1 MSVYNRKLF
10 FNRGGQVNARG
21 TGITSGLA
29 QPVQKFQTGGQVDP
43 MNQYRQAVYAG
54 LMSGKSKSP
63 GPVGSFLDVLGQS
76 LGAANPL
83 LPKAKDIKDR
93 KIIKGA
99 DEYQYY
105 ADTGERV
112 LPNVVKQ
119 NERKSGEKYN
129 TFLDLQS
136 TGYAGT
142 FEDYL
147 KSTEVIKPEK
157 KIKHFWAVNKETGND
172 MRITDDEFDSA
183 TMEKGGP
190 DRQGEG
196 DKFIDAYD
204 EKLKKMIRV
213 TNDEFD
219 SSFMRRNPPKMEA
232 NDKYTNNYKDY
243 LQSLPEGTEGTG
255 TGFVEFLD
263 RNEKTQVTKG
273 PTSYEEYS
281 RTTEDPTQEGYLEF
295 LEKFKLSQ
303 PKKYQ
308 EYLLTDDTPTTE
320 EFGEYM
326 DSQKKSGFTTD
337 YKNYLRTLDDPDK
350 GTGQGFSDFLDKQL
364 QKTQADKDYWVWN
377 KNDGDWE
384 LIKGSEFDSTK
395 HSKEPL
401 NQAMFLTNDTEF
413 SELVENMMTMKKD
426 QLQKQ
431 IDPDTGVLYTNAK
444 INEML
449 AKETMKLAE
458 QRVEALASEQPNV
471 LSPEDELK
479 KERNILKAKRDDK
492 NIIKWTDRT
501 NSRGENAG
509 TKLSQFQ
516 MLGMAKEDAIIG
528 KVFQP
533 QREYAAA
540 ILNFLGL
547 DDQDT
552 FEKLGPGMKTMVTSL
567 RKFIGE
573 GNIASTDVVR
583 ALTALGTLANAEN
596 GALPGNLNQK
606 EFQELKDSYATLFNS
621 KEGFGLIIDL
631 YQRDAQI
638 DQLRY
643 EAWQNHS
650 LGKKLEGRLFGDE
663 SFENLSD
670 GEAILKIRNKINA
683 LRDGMITGNEEMG
696 WSDLQEQF
704 DSVKSKSSLVS
715 DWGGVN
721 KISSGAINI
730 KGETQ
735 SIDINM
741 EAAEIDGRVEFLGY
755 SDQDGNF
762 TYNTNSGPQT
772 TKIQAGPNVPV
783 YRIDTDTVD
792 GNGFINFIIKG
803 FKVRKK

>member
-99 DEYQYY
+99 DGYQYY

-337 YKNYLRTLDDPDK
+337 YKNYLKTLDDPDK
-350 GTGQGFSDFLDKQL
+350 ETGQGFSDFLDKKL
-364 QKTQADKDYWVWN
+364 QKISN
-377 KNDGDWE
+377 
-384 LIKGSEFDSTK
+384 
-395 HSKEPL
+395 L
-401 NQAMFLTNDTEF
+401 N
-413 SELVENMMTMKKD
+413 
-426 QLQKQ
+426 
-431 IDPDTGVLYTNAK
+431 
-444 INEML
+444 
-449 AKETMKLAE
+449 
-458 QRVEALASEQPNV
+458 
-471 LSPEDELK
+471 
-479 KERNILKAKRDDK
+479 NIL
-492 NIIKWTDRT
+492 
-501 NSRGENAG
+501 
-509 TKLSQFQ
+509 
-516 MLGMAKEDAIIG
+516 
-528 KVFQP
+528 
-533 QREYAAA
+533 
-540 ILNFLGL
+540 
-547 DDQDT
+547 
-552 FEKLGPGMKTMVTSL
+552 
-567 RKFIGE
+567 
-573 GNIASTDVVR
+573 
-583 ALTALGTLANAEN
+583 
-596 GALPGNLNQK
+596 
-606 EFQELKDSYATLFNS
+606 
-621 KEGFGLIIDL
+621 
-631 YQRDAQI
+631 
-638 DQLRY
+638 
-643 EAWQNHS
+643 
-650 LGKKLEGRLFGDE
+650 
-663 SFENLSD
+663 
-670 GEAILKIRNKINA
+670 
-683 LRDGMITGNEEMG
+683 
-696 WSDLQEQF
+696 
-704 DSVKSKSSLVS
+704 
-715 DWGGVN
+715 
-721 KISSGAINI
+721 
-730 KGETQ
+730 
-735 SIDINM
+735 
-741 EAAEIDGRVEFLGY
+741 
-755 SDQDGNF
+755 
-762 TYNTNSGPQT
+762 
-772 TKIQAGPNVPV
+772 
-783 YRIDTDTVD
+783 
-792 GNGFINFIIKG
+792 
-803 FKVRKK
+803 

>member
-1 MSVYNRKLF
+1 MGIYNRKLF
-10 FNRGGQVNARG
+10 FNRGGQVSARG
-21 TGITSGLA
+21 TGITSGLT
-29 QPVQKFQTGGQVDP
+29 QPVQKFAPGGEVVSP
-43 MNQYRQAVYAG
+43 MDKYRDAVFSG
-54 LMSGKSKSP
+54 MMSNRSRGS
-63 GPVGSFLDVLGQS
+63 GPIGSFIDILGQS
-76 LGAANPL
+76 TGAANQF
-83 LPKAKDIKDR
+83 LPTGGGER
-93 KIIKGA
+93 KTIKGA
-99 DEYQYY
+99 DGYQYY
-105 ADTGERV
+105 IDDGSRV
-112 LPNVVKQ
+112 LPDVVAGSKIG
-119 NERKSGEKYN
+119 NDPKYN
-129 TFLDLQS
+129 TYLNLKS
-136 TGYAGT
+136 TGYAGS

-147 KSTEVIKPEK
+147 KSTETIKPEK

-183 TMEKGGP
+183 TMEKGSP

-204 EKLKKMIRV
+204 ENLKKMIRV
-213 TNDEFD
+213 TNDEFN

-263 RNEKTQVTKG
+263 RNEKTQVAKG

-337 YKNYLRTLDDPDK
+337 YKNYLKTLDDPDK
-350 GTGQGFSDFLDKQL
+350 GTGQGFSDFLDKKL
-364 QKTQADKDYWVWN
+364 QKTQADKDYWVWD
-377 KNDGDWE
+377 KTDGDWD
-384 LIKGSEFDSTK
+384 LIKGSQFDSTK

-431 IDPDTGVLYTNAK
+431 IDPGTGVLYTNAK

-449 AKETMKLAE
+449 AKETLKLAQ

-471 LSPEDELK
+471 LSPEDELR
-479 KERNILKAKRDDK
+479 KEENILKAKRDDK
-492 NIIKWTDRT
+492 DIVKWTETT
-501 NSRGENAG
+501 NARGENAG
-509 TKLSQFQ
+509 AKLSQFQ
-516 MLGMAKEDAIIG
+516 LLGMAKEDAIIG

-540 ILNFLGL
+540 ILNFLGY
-547 DDQDT
+547 DDPDT
-552 FEKLGPGMKTMVTSL
+552 FEKLSPGYKSMVTGI
-567 RKFIGE
+567 RKFIGK

-596 GALPGNLNQK
+596 GALPGNLNK
-606 EFQELKDSYATLFNS
+606 EEFRTLKESYATLFNS
-621 KEGFGLIIDL
+621 KEGFGLIVDL

-638 DQLRY
+638 DQMRY

-650 LGKKLEGRLFGDE
+650 LGKKLGGRLFGDE
-663 SFENLSD
+663 TFENLSD
-670 GEAILKIRNKINA
+670 GEAILKIRNKIMA

-704 DSVKSKSSLVS
+704 DAVKSKSALVS
-715 DWGGVN
+715 DWGEMN
-721 KISSGAINI
+721 KLDSGPINI
-730 KGETQ
+730 KGESQ
-735 SIDINM
+735 SILINM
-741 EAAEIDGRVEFLGY
+741 EDAEADGRVEFLGY
-755 SDQDGNF
+755 SDQDRNF
-762 TYNTNSGPQT
+762 TYNTESGPET
-772 TKIQAGPNVPV
+772 AVIRAGPNVPV
-783 YRIDTDTVD
+783 YRINTDTVD
-792 GNGFINFIIKG
+792 NNGKPNYVIKG
-803 FKVRKK
+803 FKVKK